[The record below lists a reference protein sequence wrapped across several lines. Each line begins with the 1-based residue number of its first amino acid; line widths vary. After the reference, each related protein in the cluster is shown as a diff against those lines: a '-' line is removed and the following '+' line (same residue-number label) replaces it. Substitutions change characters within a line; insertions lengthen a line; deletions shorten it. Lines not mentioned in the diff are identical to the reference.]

1 MDVAIPTTVDLDTSY
16 PAAPD
21 PGTVVR
27 HTPADAKAFADGLR
41 AKGVEFVRFE
51 IADMAGLS
59 RGKTVPIDHVE
70 SYVKH
75 GLNLYGGTVALDS
88 SSIPVPGSG
97 YHEEVNFTD
106 CVMVADIGATSPVPW
121 LDNTVRVICDTV
133 WHDGR
138 PQAAAP
144 RMVLRRVLSAAAT
157 MGYGVKMGHEYEFY
171 VVDAATRQPI
181 YGGQPIF
188 VTGATHRRPEME
200 KLTRMLQAS
209 GVDMITMN
217 AEHGPGQWELN
228 FEALDGLAAADRAF
242 VFKNTVKEYL
252 LTQGLLA
259 TFMTKPYKGLSGSCS
274 HFHVSL
280 YRLEDR
286 ANMFLDA
293 SDPDGMSATMR
304 SFVQGILDHARAA
317 QAMWNPTPNC
327 YRRIRPAL
335 FAPTTIAW
343 GVEDRTGAV
352 RVKASKDHR
361 QHLEVR
367 VPSALSNPYL
377 VAAATIA
384 AGLLGVR
391 DGSVLPPQASG
402 PKEYD
407 PSLPRLPTEMHEA
420 LASLLDDRALE
431 EMVGPEIVRVFTRMK
446 MQEMARLRD
455 EIPAAE
461 IAEYFELY

>member
-1 MDVAIPTTVDLDTSY
+1 MDVITSSRMHE
-16 PAAPD
+16 AD
-21 PGTVVR
+21 VVR
-27 HTPADAKAFADGLR
+27 HTPEGAKAFAEGLL
-41 AKGVEFVRFE
+41 AEGIKFVRFE

-59 RGKTVPIDHVE
+59 RGKTVPINHVE

-75 GLNLYGGTVALDS
+75 GLNLYGGAVALDS
-88 SSIPVPGSG
+88 GSIPVPDCG

-106 CVMVADIGATSPVPW
+106 CVMVADPDGVSPVPW
-121 LDNTVRVICDTV
+121 LENTARVICDTV

-144 RMVLRRVLSAAAT
+144 RMVLKRVLAAASA
-157 MGYGVKMGHEYEFY
+157 MGFGVKMGHEYEFY

-188 VTGATHRRPEME
+188 VTGATHRRPEMVR
-200 KLTRMLQAS
+200 LTRVLQDS

-228 FEALDGLAAADRAF
+228 FEALDGIAAADRAF

-280 YRLEDR
+280 FRLEDR
-286 ANMFLDA
+286 GNAFLDA
-293 SDPDGMSATMR
+293 ADPDGMSGIMK

-335 FAPTTIAW
+335 FAPTAIAW

-384 AGLLGVR
+384 SGLLGVQA
-391 DGSVLPPQASG
+391 GSVLPPQASG
-402 PKEYD
+402 PKEFD
-407 PSLPRLPTEMHEA
+407 PSLPKLPTEMHEA
-420 LASLLDDRALE
+420 LASLLDDDSLSG
-431 EMVGPEIVRVFTRMK
+431 MLGPEVVRVFTRMK

-455 EIPAAE
+455 EIPAGE
-461 IAEYFELY
+461 TAEYFELY

>member
-1 MDVAIPTTVDLDTSY
+1 MNVINPVPNHGQADVT
-16 PAAPD
+16 
-21 PGTVVR
+21 R
-27 HTPADAKAFADGLR
+27 HTREGAKAFAEGLHAR
-41 AKGVEFVRFE
+41 GVEFVRFE

-59 RGKTVPIDHVE
+59 RGKTVPINHVE
-70 SYVKH
+70 SYVRD
-75 GLNLYGGTVALDS
+75 GLNLYGGAIALDS
-88 SSIPVPGSG
+88 GSIPVPGSG

-106 CVMVADIGATSPVPW
+106 GLMVADPDAVSPVPW
-121 LDNTVRVICDTV
+121 LTNTVRVICDTM

-138 PQAAAP
+138 PQEAAP
-144 RMVLRRVLSAAAT
+144 RMVLKRVLAAAAS
-157 MGYGVKMGHEYEFY
+157 MGFGVKMGHEYEFY

-188 VTGATHRRPEME
+188 VTAATHRRPEME
-200 KLTRMLQAS
+200 GLTRALQDS

-228 FEALDGLAAADRAF
+228 FEALDGIAAADRAF

-259 TFMTKPYKGLSGSCS
+259 TFMTKPYKSLSGSCS

-280 YRLEDR
+280 FTLESGR
-286 ANMFLDA
+286 NAFLDEG
-293 SDPDGMSATMR
+293 DPDGMSETMK

-335 FAPTTIAW
+335 FAPTAIAW

-352 RVKASKDHR
+352 RVKASRDHR

-391 DGSVLPPQASG
+391 AGSTLPPQAPG
-402 PKEYD
+402 PKEHD
-407 PSLPRLPTEMHEA
+407 PSLPKLPTEMHEA
-420 LASLLDDRALE
+420 LASLLDDAALAE
-431 EMVGPEIVRVFTRMK
+431 LLGPEVVRVFTRMK
-446 MQEMARLRD
+446 LQEMARLRD
-455 EIPAAE
+455 DIPAAE
-461 IAEYFELY
+461 TAEYFELY